1 MRVFLLKSE
10 DFDDLKRRIEL
21 HYMKR
26 AEAKRELWNSSFAHD
41 DPRGKSQFDMFKET
55 WFEVVRWTQ
64 EHGA

>member
-41 DPRGKSQFDMFKET
+41 DPRGK
-55 WFEVVRWTQ
+55 
-64 EHGA
+64 